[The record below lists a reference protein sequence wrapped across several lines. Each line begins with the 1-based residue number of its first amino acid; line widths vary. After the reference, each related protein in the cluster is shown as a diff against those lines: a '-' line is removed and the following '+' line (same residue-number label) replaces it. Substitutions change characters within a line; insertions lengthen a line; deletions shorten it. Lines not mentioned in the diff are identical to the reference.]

1 MPDPFEHSIEASRE
15 ACLHLNDILKNCAE
29 GGKEPNQETV
39 NGMTAALDALR
50 NSEGKHLDRLNQ
62 GAVLNAKAI
71 YS

>member
-1 MPDPFEHSIEASRE
+1 MPDPFERSMEAARV
-15 ACLHLNDILKNCAE
+15 ACLHLNTILENCAE
-29 GGKEPNQETV
+29 GGTEPNQETV

-62 GAVLNAKAI
+62 GAVRNAKAV